1 MEAEGAF
8 PGAGVDR
15 RINGGTARV
24 VLLLQATKQGIEE
37 NSRRCNPPPLP
48 RPNQLCQNL
57 AANMREWANKEKV
70 LSVPALAYSQSQDR
84 STNAAE
90 VAC

>member
-8 PGAGVDR
+8 SGAGMDR
-15 RINGGTARV
+15 RIDGRTARV

-48 RPNQLCQNL
+48 RANQLCQNL
-57 AANMREWANKEKV
+57 AANMREWANKV